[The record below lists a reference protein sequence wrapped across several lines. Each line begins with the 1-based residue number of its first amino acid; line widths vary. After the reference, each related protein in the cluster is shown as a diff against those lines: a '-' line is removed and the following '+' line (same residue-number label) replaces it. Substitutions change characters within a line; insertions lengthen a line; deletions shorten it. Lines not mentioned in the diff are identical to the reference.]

1 VTAVLRTSGLVRRY
15 DSGTGEPTGVLG
27 VDMEV
32 PRGVVYGLVGP
43 NGAGKTTLLSL
54 VSGLRRPDD
63 GTVELS
69 VDRRRVA
76 VVTDVPEF
84 ESWLT
89 AAEVVALAAHLVGA
103 DDSPAAVAAALEE
116 VGLGEAGSRRVG
128 GFSRGMS
135 QRLALAAAFAGDPEL
150 LVLDEP
156 SSALDPA
163 GRAAVLDLVLAWG
176 RRATVVLSSHVLSDV
191 QRVADVV
198 GVIHRGTLRYQGPL
212 AELLARHVRPQ
223 WTLHV
228 RGSAEALAAALRTE
242 PWVER
247 VETGDG
253 VVHVRGTDLEEGET
267 GLVRVAAATGAR
279 VVSLVPEEAD
289 LESAF
294 LALTGG
300 PG

>member
-1 VTAVLRTSGLVRRY
+1 
-15 DSGTGEPTGVLG
+15 
-27 VDMEV
+27 
-32 PRGVVYGLVGP
+32 
-43 NGAGKTTLLSL
+43 
-54 VSGLRRPDD
+54 
-63 GTVELS
+63 
-69 VDRRRVA
+69 
-76 VVTDVPEF
+76 
-84 ESWLT
+84 
-89 AAEVVALAAHLVGA
+89 VVALAAHLVGA
-103 DDSPAAVAAALEE
+103 DDSPAAVAAALDQ

-163 GRAAVLDLVLAWG
+163 GRAAVLDMVLAWG

-212 AELLARHVRPQ
+212 AELLVRHVRPQ

-228 RGSAEALAAALRTE
+228 RDSAEALAAALRTE
-242 PWVER
+242 PWVEQ
-247 VETGDG
+247 VVAGDG
-253 VVHVRGTDLEEGET
+253 VVHVRGTDLEAGET

-279 VVSLVPEEAD
+279 VVSLGPEEAD

-300 PG
+300 PE

>member
-1 VTAVLRTSGLVRRY
+1 VTTVLRTSGLVRRY
-15 DSGTGEPTGVLG
+15 EAAAGDPTGVLG
-27 VDMEV
+27 VDLEV

-54 VSGLRRPDD
+54 VTGLRRPDE
-63 GTVELS
+63 GTVELA

-84 ESWLT
+84 EPWLT

-103 DDSPAAVAAALEE
+103 DDSPSAVAAALDE
-116 VGLGEAGSRRVG
+116 VGLGEDGRRRVG

-191 QRVADVV
+191 QRVADLV

-212 AELLARHVRPQ
+212 PELLARHVRPQ
-223 WTLHV
+223 WTLHL
-228 RGSAEALAAALRTE
+228 RGPVDAVATALRAE
-242 PWVER
+242 PWVEH
-247 VETGDG
+247 VEAADG
-253 VVHVRGTDLEEGET
+253 VVHVRGTELAAGET
-267 GLVRVAAATGAR
+267 GLVRVAAAAGAR